1 MDTFQVVDNTE
12 LSVIT
17 EQINVINIKVK
28 AIDDLKRRINN
39 AETDLKM
46 NSFIKFK
53 KDFYNITNKITK
65 TQKRLDSQLKNN
77 FNEDLRNEILDLNN
91 KIYNFESDNR
101 KFKITIL
108 SCNVFFVVLCF
119 LIKIKHTKHL
129 LMKRM
134 VYHLRKQQMRRDM

>member
-17 EQINVINIKVK
+17 EQINVINIKMKV
-28 AIDDLKRRINN
+28 IDDLKRRINN

-65 TQKRLDSQLKNN
+65 TQKRLDNQIKTQN
-77 FNEDLRNEILDLNN
+77 NEDLRNEILDLNN
-91 KIYNFESDNR
+91 KIYKYESVFKY
-101 KFKITIL
+101 KFNCINL
-108 SCNVFFVVLCF
+108 SFVSFFIVLCF
-119 LIKIKHTKHL
+119 
-129 LMKRM
+129 M
-134 VYHLRKQQMRRDM
+134 VKF

>member
-12 LSVIT
+12 LSFIT
-17 EQINVINIKVK
+17 EQINNINIKVK
-28 AIDDLKRRINN
+28 SIDDLKRRINN

-53 KDFYNITNKITK
+53 KDFYNITNKVTK
-65 TQKRLDSQLKNN
+65 TQKKLDSQIKNN
-77 FNEDLRNEILDLNN
+77 ISEDFRNEILDLNN
-91 KIYNFESDNR
+91 KIYHFESDNR

-119 LIKIKHTKHL
+119 LIKIC
-129 LMKRM
+129 
-134 VYHLRKQQMRRDM
+134 

>member
-1 MDTFQVVDNTE
+1 MDNFQVIDNSE
-12 LSVIT
+12 LSVIS
-17 EQINVINIKVK
+17 EQINVINIKLK

-39 AETDLKM
+39 VETDLKM

-65 TQKRLDSQLKNN
+65 TQKKLDIQIKNN

-91 KIYNFESDNR
+91 KIYHFEYDNR

-108 SCNVFFVVLCF
+108 SCNIFFVGICF
-119 LIKIKHTKHL
+119 LFY
-129 LMKRM
+129 
-134 VYHLRKQQMRRDM
+134 VYFMLF

>member
-1 MDTFQVVDNTE
+1 MDNFQVIDNSE
-12 LSVIT
+12 LSVIS
-17 EQINVINIKVK
+17 EQINVINIKLK

-39 AETDLKM
+39 VETDLKM

-65 TQKRLDSQLKNN
+65 TQKRFDNQIKNN

-119 LIKIKHTKHL
+119 LIKIC
-129 LMKRM
+129 
-134 VYHLRKQQMRRDM
+134 